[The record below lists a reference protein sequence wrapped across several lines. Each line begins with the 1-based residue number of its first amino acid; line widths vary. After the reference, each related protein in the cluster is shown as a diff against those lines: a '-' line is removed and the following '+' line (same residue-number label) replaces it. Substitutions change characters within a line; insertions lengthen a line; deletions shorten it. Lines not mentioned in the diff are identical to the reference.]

1 MYLHILTVQRYTFLT
16 QRLVHFGK
24 KCQFTKNMAFIR
36 HFIGIRT
43 PLKKLRQDEMPCPG
57 GCLLPYNGLTE
68 KSP

>member
-1 MYLHILTVQRYTFLT
+1 MCLHILTVQRYTFLT

-36 HFIGIRT
+36 HLIGIRT

-57 GCLLPYNGLTE
+57 GSLLPDNGLTE

>member
-1 MYLHILTVQRYTFLT
+1 MCLHILTVQRYTFLT

-43 PLKKLRQDEMPCPG
+43 PLAKLRQDEMPYPG
-57 GCLLPYNGLTE
+57 GCLLPNNGPTE